1 MCPCGWWYNTNTNTS
16 TSTSNTSLGRQVR
29 FQSHHRRASRYHHS
43 TRLYLSTLNLFT
55 LYLQADC
62 QRNWGNARSNWNYVK
77 EVMSKPLFI
86 GERYGLARQGEY
98 EVSVTPFLELVI
110 RKLQDTS
117 L

>member
-1 MCPCGWWYNTNTNTS
+1 
-16 TSTSNTSLGRQVR
+16 
-29 FQSHHRRASRYHHS
+29 
-43 TRLYLSTLNLFT
+43 
-55 LYLQADC
+55 
-62 QRNWGNARSNWNYVK
+62 
-77 EVMSKPLFI
+77 MSKPLFI